1 MERLTKKDNGN
12 SDSKKIFMWL
22 LGIFILL
29 GTLQYQKDIYVRLS
43 RFRLDSEVDH
53 YETLEISSGVSD
65 G

>member
-1 MERLTKKDNGN
+1 M
-12 SDSKKIFMWL
+12 
-22 LGIFILL
+22 LGILILL

-43 RFRLDSEVDH
+43 RFRLDSEADH